1 VPVATAG
8 AAAAPKLPKVL
19 PPAAPP
25 KAPPVL
31 AGAPKGLLDVLAPKG
46 VAPNPEGAG
55 AALPNRPPEELP
67 KPTLAE
73 APNGAGADLGAKA
86 LAPPEPK
93 GAGAGAPKLPPKPPP
108 VEPNGAA
115 LPPPKPVFAAVPNA
129 AAGAGDP
136 NRPPVAAGAA
146 VALPNCKEETEMAC
160 R

>member
-1 VPVATAG
+1 LSARCNSWSSCCT
-8 AAAAPKLPKVL
+8 K
-19 PPAAPP
+19 
-25 KAPPVL
+25 
-31 AGAPKGLLDVLAPKG
+31 APKGTTTSSTAKG
-46 VAPNPEGAG
+46 STC

-73 APNGAGADLGAKA
+73 APNGAGAGLGAKA

-93 GAGAGAPKLPPKPPP
+93 GAGVGAPKPPPKPPP

-146 VALPNCKEETEMAC
+146 VALPNCKEETEMAY